1 MKTKTPKQIHEQW
14 QRIKSYVRTRGHFM
28 EYWRI
33 MARYCNRMA
42 DYNGASPYWHGRTG
56 WQYTEQ
62 DNAPVPV
69 TIYTR
74 QPE

>member
-1 MKTKTPKQIHEQW
+1 MRTKTPKQIHEQW

-28 EYWRI
+28 EYWSV

-42 DYNGASPYWHGRTG
+42 DYNGASPYWHDRF
-56 WQYTEQ
+56 YYDERN
-62 DNAPVPV
+62 NAPVPV
-69 TIYTR
+69 SVYAK